1 MNVSG
6 IRLGN
11 GIARQYKNAK
21 LRRRFFIIQS
31 GLSTTAA
38 AMAGKEGSIAGVGIF
53 TGGTALFLS
62 MANKCHKTMKSLEPA
77 YQEIVQRAN
86 KIFKK

>member
-1 MNVSG
+1 MNISG

-21 LRRRFFIIQS
+21 LRRRFFVIQS

-38 AMAGKEGSIAGVGIF
+38 VIAGKDGSLPGFGIF
-53 TGGTALFLS
+53 TGGTALFLA
-62 MANKCHKTMKSLEPA
+62 MAKRCHNAMHELQPA
-77 YQEIVQRAN
+77 YKKIINRA
-86 KIFKK
+86 KLIYKK

>member
-1 MNVSG
+1 MNLSG

-21 LRRRFFIIQS
+21 LRRRFYVIQS
-31 GLSTTAA
+31 GLSTTAT
-38 AMAGKEGSIAGVGIF
+38 AMAAKEGTYAGVGIF
-53 TGGTALFLS
+53 TAATALFLS
-62 MANKCHKTMKSLEPA
+62 MAKKCHKTMKSLEPA